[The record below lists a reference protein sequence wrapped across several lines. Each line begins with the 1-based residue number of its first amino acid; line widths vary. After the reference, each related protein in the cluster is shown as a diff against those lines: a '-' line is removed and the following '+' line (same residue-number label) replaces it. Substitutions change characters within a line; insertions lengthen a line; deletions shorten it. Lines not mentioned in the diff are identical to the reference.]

1 NPLTRYDGYYVM
13 ADWLEIPN
21 LREKS
26 NRYLMNLVLEHCLG
40 IEVQPEGYMELG
52 RRILFVAY
60 AVTSYIYRW
69 VVTFAILWFMYNFL
83 RPYKLEVIS
92 SFLTLAAA
100 GSMVGWPLYRLGKDI
115 HRRGGPPGLKER
127 RVMVSGSVLA
137 VLVLFVFLVPVPV
150 GRIRGVGLVEPG
162 QGAQSKVFIRHPGI
176 LKELNVRVGQEVR
189 KGQVLAVLGN
199 REREIELA
207 EARA

>member
-52 RRILFVAY
+52 RRILFVSY
-60 AVTSYIYRW
+60 AIVSYIYRW

-92 SFLTLAAA
+92 TLLALAAIA
-100 GSMVGWPLYRLGKDI
+100 SMTIWPLYRLCRNI
-115 HRRGGPPGLKER
+115 YRRGRLPDMKR
-127 RVMVSGSVLA
+127 WRVMVTGSVLA
-137 VLVLFVFLVPVPV
+137 ALVLFVFLVPVPLSRV
-150 GRIRGVGLVEPG
+150 RAVGLVEAPPD
-162 QGAQSKVFIRHPGI
+162 AMSKVSIRCPGR
-176 LKELNVRVGQEVR
+176 LVKLNVRDGQHVEKDEV
-189 KGQVLAVLGN
+189 L
-199 REREIELA
+199 
-207 EARA
+207 